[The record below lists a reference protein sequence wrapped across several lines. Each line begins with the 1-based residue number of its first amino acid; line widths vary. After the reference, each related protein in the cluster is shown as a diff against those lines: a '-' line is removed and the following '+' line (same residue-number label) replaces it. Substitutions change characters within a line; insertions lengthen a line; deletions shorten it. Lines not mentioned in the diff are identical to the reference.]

1 MMELES
7 TSAARAAHASSV
19 LQKYY
24 VELVD
29 TLGKNLND
37 LLLYLVSE
45 EMINIE
51 EKITIKQFGET
62 PSTRVE
68 YLLDNY
74 VHRQLSG
81 GITDNFLK
89 LLKVMQK
96 ISGCSKLAAEILK
109 AIKCDTPKISNPIID
124 EVSKIDQ
131 SGMHV

>member
-7 TSAARAAHASSV
+7 TSAAHASSV
-19 LQKYY
+19 LQEYY

-45 EMINIE
+45 KMINIA

-62 PSTRVE
+62 PSARAE

-109 AIKCDTPKISNPIID
+109 AIKCDTPRISDPIID
-124 EVSKIDQ
+124 GVSKIDQ